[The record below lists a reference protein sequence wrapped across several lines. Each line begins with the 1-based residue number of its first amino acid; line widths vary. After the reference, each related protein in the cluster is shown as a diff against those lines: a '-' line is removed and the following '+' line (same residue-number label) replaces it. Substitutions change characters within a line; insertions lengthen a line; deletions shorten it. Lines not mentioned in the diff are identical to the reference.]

1 MSRDGWI
8 MIVLAAIILVAVGY
22 YAWTATRPVPA
33 VQISTDNAKVSIGAG
48 GVSISVAPSS
58 EQ

>member
-8 MIVLAAIILVAVGY
+8 MLVLAAIILIAVGY
-22 YAWTATRPVPA
+22 YAWTVTRPGPA
-33 VQISTDNAKVSIGAG
+33 VQITTDAAKVSIGAG

>member
-8 MIVLAAIILVAVGY
+8 ALAVAAVILIAVGY
-22 YAWTATRPVPA
+22 YAWTVTRPGPA
-33 VQISTDNAKVSIGAG
+33 VQITTDDAKVSIGAG

-58 EQ
+58 QP